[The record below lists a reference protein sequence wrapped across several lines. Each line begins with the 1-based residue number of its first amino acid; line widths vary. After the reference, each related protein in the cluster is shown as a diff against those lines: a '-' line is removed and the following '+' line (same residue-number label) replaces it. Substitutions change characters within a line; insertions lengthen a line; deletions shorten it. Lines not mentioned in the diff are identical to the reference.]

1 MKAGETMLYQTLG
14 RSGLEV
20 SRVGLGCEYLEGQNY
35 PAVRAVIDAA
45 LSQGVNLLDVF
56 MSQPQIRSD
65 IGRALQGR
73 RKDVLIQ
80 GHFGA
85 IWKDGQYGRTRELR
99 ETQRFFEDLLT
110 RLQTDYIDIGMLHC
124 VDTDRE
130 FDQIFAGGTA
140 DYAQKLKQQG
150 VIRALGISTHDP
162 AIGLRAVE
170 TGLIDVILFSVNP
183 AYDLLPEGL
192 GSTAPLFDQAT
203 YRQPLLGV
211 NPVREAFY
219 QACQR
224 ENVGVTVMKSL
235 AAGALLDA
243 KRSPFGMALTPIQ
256 CIHYALDRP
265 AVDSVLAGARTPEEI
280 LESCRYEQASDEE
293 KDYSLLLAATPQF
306 SLRGKCMYCN
316 HCLPCPAHIN
326 VAQVNKLLDLAE
338 SQPQLPPTVQAHYEA
353 LERHGSDCV
362 GCHACESRCPFGVAV
377 AENMAR
383 AVQIFGK

>member
-1 MKAGETMLYQTLG
+1 M
-14 RSGLEV
+14 
-20 SRVGLGCEYLEGQNY
+20 
-35 PAVRAVIDAA
+35 
-45 LSQGVNLLDVF
+45 
-56 MSQPQIRSD
+56 
-65 IGRALQGR
+65 
-73 RKDVLIQ
+73 
-80 GHFGA
+80 
-85 IWKDGQYGRTRELR
+85 
-99 ETQRFFEDLLT
+99 
-110 RLQTDYIDIGMLHC
+110 
-124 VDTDRE
+124 
-130 FDQIFAGGTA
+130 
-140 DYAQKLKQQG
+140 
-150 VIRALGISTHDP
+150 
-162 AIGLRAVE
+162 
-170 TGLIDVILFSVNP
+170 FSVNP

-243 KRSPFGMALTPIQ
+243 KRSPFGIALTPIQ

-265 AVDSVLAGARTPEEI
+265 AVASVLAGARTPEEI

-293 KDYSLLLAATPQF
+293 KDYS
-306 SLRGKCMYCN
+306 
-316 HCLPCPAHIN
+316 LPCPAHIN

-377 AENMAR
+377 AENMTR

>member
-1 MKAGETMLYQTLG
+1 
-14 RSGLEV
+14 
-20 SRVGLGCEYLEGQNY
+20 
-35 PAVRAVIDAA
+35 
-45 LSQGVNLLDVF
+45 
-56 MSQPQIRSD
+56 
-65 IGRALQGR
+65 
-73 RKDVLIQ
+73 
-80 GHFGA
+80 
-85 IWKDGQYGRTRELR
+85 
-99 ETQRFFEDLLT
+99 
-110 RLQTDYIDIGMLHC
+110 
-124 VDTDRE
+124 
-130 FDQIFAGGTA
+130 
-140 DYAQKLKQQG
+140 
-150 VIRALGISTHDP
+150 
-162 AIGLRAVE
+162 
-170 TGLIDVILFSVNP
+170 
-183 AYDLLPEGL
+183 
-192 GSTAPLFDQAT
+192 
-203 YRQPLLGV
+203 
-211 NPVREAFY
+211 
-219 QACQR
+219 
-224 ENVGVTVMKSL
+224 MKSL

-265 AVDSVLAGARTPEEI
+265 AVASVLAGARTPEEI

-377 AENMAR
+377 AENMTR